1 MTASHWLLTPGSA
14 LAILV
19 STRSFYTVTTQAMV
33 YAGHCSQ
40 QDSASA
46 GDSLRVHRFS
56 FPQHNTKTNK
66 RAIQTHRLKY
76 AWAVCCRHQV
86 TQLESWQVRGHWVT
100 ETWQEGKQL
109 GLLQLY
115 FALHVA
121 LSFFFLPSCTLLW
134 FATAEKACGFCF
146 GINGSIKSSHV
157 PSTPYCFKISLWWGH
172 AASQCP

>member
-1 MTASHWLLTPGSA
+1 
-14 LAILV
+14 
-19 STRSFYTVTTQAMV
+19 MV

-46 GDSLRVHRFS
+46 CCSLRVHRFS

-66 RAIQTHRLKY
+66 RAIQTHLLKY

-100 ETWQEGKQL
+100 ETWQESKQL

-115 FALHVA
+115 FALHVGLS
-121 LSFFFLPSCTLLW
+121 LSFFCCLTHCYDLQKVRKLVASALVS
-134 FATAEKACGFCF
+134 TAPLKVAMFQAHPIGLKLACC
-146 GINGSIKSSHV
+146 ITV
-157 PSTPYCFKISLWWGH
+157 SLAKRKGQH
-172 AASQCP
+172 HPA